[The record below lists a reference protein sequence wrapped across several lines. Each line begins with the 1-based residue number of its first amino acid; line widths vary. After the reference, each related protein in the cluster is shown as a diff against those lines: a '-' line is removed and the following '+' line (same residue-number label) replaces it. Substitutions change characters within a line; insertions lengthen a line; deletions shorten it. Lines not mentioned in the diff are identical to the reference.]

1 MITYFPLILLAGLS
15 AFVATPIIGALARRV
30 GFVDHPKPHK
40 IHVKPIPLMG
50 GLAIY
55 IALLVVLLL
64 VDVGPALPEMI
75 GVGVGATL
83 LAIVGLLDDR
93 RSLSPWVRLA
103 AQVVAGA
110 IVAAVGIQVDLFPWP
125 ALNVLITLFWIVG
138 ITNALNLMDNMD
150 GLAAGV
156 ASVAGLFF
164 LTLSSSTGQGL
175 VAALAAAV
183 AGASL
188 GFLYY
193 NISPA
198 MVFMGDAGS
207 LLLGFTLAV
216 VGIKYTPTELPLG
229 STWMVPIVVLGLP
242 IFDTTLVTYA
252 RWRARRPIFR
262 GGGDHTSHRL
272 ARLGL
277 GATRAVLTLYIVSVA
292 LGGLAV
298 LLTRSTPRV
307 AEMLFGGL
315 LVVGMVG
322 VLLLE
327 RARPQPPAN
336 PPLVVITTPRD
347 VPLLIGAAKHFST
360 DLTVILS
367 QGFPAE
373 GLADLLV
380 SLALDPH
387 AMRSWIERAHPV
399 LDLAGVGE
407 WEKSLKV
414 AGRVLFDGK
423 DSGGAAAV
431 LAHIE
436 AASLVVLAAEADPGE
451 AVRALLATMGGRVIS
466 LGRARLAEADLADL
480 FDDTLSG
487 HRRKDS
493 PR

>member
-1 MITYFPLILLAGLS
+1 MITYLPLILLAGLS
-15 AFVATPIIGALARRV
+15 AFVATPILGALARRV
-30 GFVDHPKPHK
+30 GFVDYPKPHK
-40 IHVKPIPLMG
+40 IHVKPIPLLG

-55 IALLVVLLL
+55 ISLLVVVLL
-64 VDVGPALPEMI
+64 VDVGPALVEMI

-93 RSLSPWVRLA
+93 RGLSPWVRLA
-103 AQVVAGA
+103 AEVVAGA
-110 IVAAVGIQVDLFPWP
+110 IVAAVGIRVDLFPWP
-125 ALNVLITLFWIVG
+125 VLNILITLFWIVG

-156 ASVAGLFF
+156 SAVAGLFF
-164 LTLSSSTGQGL
+164 LILSSSTGQGL

-193 NISPA
+193 NINPA
-198 MVFMGDAGS
+198 IVFMGDAGS

-216 VGIKYTPTELPLG
+216 VGIKYTPAELPLG

-252 RWRARRPIFR
+252 RWRARRPLFR

-292 LGGLAV
+292 LGGLAI
-298 LLTRSTPRV
+298 LMTRSTPRV
-307 AEMLFGGL
+307 ADMLFGGL
-315 LVVGMVG
+315 LVVGLVG

-327 RARPQPPAN
+327 RARPLPPAN

-347 VPLLIGAAKHFST
+347 APLLIGAAKRLSA
-360 DLTVILS
+360 DLTVVLS

-380 SLALDPH
+380 SLALDPQ
-387 AMRSWIERAHPV
+387 AMRAWIERAHPV

-407 WEKSLKV
+407 WERSLKV

-423 DSGGAAAV
+423 DSAGAGAV
-431 LAHIE
+431 LARVE
-436 AASLVVLAAEADPGE
+436 TASLVAVAAEADPGE
-451 AVRALLATMGGRVIS
+451 AVRALLATMGGRVVS
-466 LGRARLAEADLADL
+466 LGEARVAEADLADL
-480 FDDTLSG
+480 FDDMLSG

-493 PR
+493 TR